1 MFIIFLLISIVC
13 TITLFKLC
21 ESKLNNYLMNGCKKL
36 LNDVLNDNNLNEQA
50 TNTLKIQLYKLSSD
64 EQANESMSKIVKIQL
79 IKLLNDEEVDMETI
93 KLLQIYF
100 DRIINSDQL
109 RQSINSALELQI
121 ESLLK
126 EQWFHLIF
134 EEKVKDIVLR
144 ACDDEIIKNKLTE
157 SFEEILDELL
167 KSPKTKK
174 TINDAIAEMIND
186 DEIQKL
192 LGTAI
197 RKGTKNAI
205 TGIFYG

>member
-1 MFIIFLLISIVC
+1 MFPIFLLIFLVSAIS
-13 TITLFKLC
+13 LFKLC
-21 ESKLNNYLMNGCKKL
+21 EAKLIDYLTRQSKKI
-36 LNDVLNDNNLNEQA
+36 LNDVLNDN
-50 TNTLKIQLYKLSSD
+50 KIN
-64 EQANESMSKIVKIQL
+64 EQANETLKNHLDKLSTDEQTNDSMSKIIKIQL
-79 IKLLNDEEVDMETI
+79 IKLLNDDEVDLEVV
-93 KLLQIYF
+93 KLLQMYF

-109 RQSINSALELQI
+109 RKSINCALELQV

-126 EQWFHLIF
+126 EMWFHLIF

-144 ACDDEIIKNKLTE
+144 ACDDDVIKNKITE

-174 TINDAIAEMIND
+174 TINDAISEMIND

-205 TGIFYG
+205 TGIFYA